1 MNFEFIADIA
11 ASITDIPPD
20 GIVSRTVFKNEHV
33 KAVMFGFDTGQELSE
48 HTSTHPA
55 IIHILQG
62 EADLTLGGEARSAGV
77 GAWVYM
83 SPNLPHSVHAKT
95 PVIMLLLM
103 LDWPDQTWYQ
113 V

>member
-1 MNFEFIADIA
+1 MLFEFLPDIA
-11 ASITDIPPD
+11 ASINDIPKD
-20 GIVSRTVFKNEHV
+20 GIVSRTVFKNEQV

-62 EADLTLGGEARSAGV
+62 EADLTLGGEARSASA

-83 SPNLPHSVHAKT
+83 TPNLPHSVHAKT

-103 LDWPDQTWYQ
+103 LDWPANA
-113 V
+113 